1 MAYLSDLMGRPVT
14 DVDGELVGRLDD
26 LIASVPSGGS
36 HPVIKAVVVKRG
48 GEVLTIP
55 SAEVAVLVAP
65 SIPLNRRLQELAPY
79 QPGPR
84 DMHLVQ
90 DVLDKQIIDTNG
102 VRVVRVN
109 DLELTRIDAQ
119 YVVANVDFGTLGL
132 LRRLGM
138 ARSVQRLA
146 ALFGKRL
153 HPGLVSWE
161 QVELLPGDPALR
173 LKVPGEKITELHPAD
188 LAEII
193 SDLTR
198 SEGGQLLASLDVRTV
213 ADTLESVEPEFQASL
228 VAAMSDEKVADVL
241 EEMAPD
247 EAADLLAELPQ
258 DRSRDLLLL
267 MEDSEAADVR
277 RLLAYPEDTAG
288 GIMTTDVISF
298 PPDLTA
304 EAALARLRQ
313 MAPEADTLRALN
325 IAEADAPQ
333 FVFYRSVGCE
343 ECNHTGYRGRIAIY
357 EVMRVSDKVR
367 RLIAQKAGEDMIREA
382 AVSSGMITLGEDG
395 LAKVK
400 TGVTTAEE
408 LLRVVT
414 EVREIRTL
422 CPGCGGA
429 VAMDFL
435 ACPHCGNR
443 LSGGCPKCGRSL
455 QPGWSFCPFC
465 ATTTAAPAKSKKK
478 LRQQGKTLELPASN
492 VTEFKNQNR

>member
-313 MAPEADTLRALN
+313 MAPEADTLHYVYVVDGERRLMGGLSLGDLVLGDPKALLK
-325 IAEADAPQ
+325 DLM
-333 FVFYRSVGCE
+333 Y
-343 ECNHTGYRGRIAIY
+343 
-357 EVMRVSDKVR
+357 MRVVSVTLLDSQDEVAQAISKYNLLAVPVVDDQQKLQGIVTVDDALDKVIPTKWKKR
-367 RLIAQKAGEDMIREA
+367 MPRLY
-382 AVSSGMITLGEDG
+382 
-395 LAKVK
+395 
-400 TGVTTAEE
+400 
-408 LLRVVT
+408 
-414 EVREIRTL
+414 
-422 CPGCGGA
+422 
-429 VAMDFL
+429 
-435 ACPHCGNR
+435 H
-443 LSGGCPKCGRSL
+443 
-455 QPGWSFCPFC
+455 
-465 ATTTAAPAKSKKK
+465 
-478 LRQQGKTLELPASN
+478 
-492 VTEFKNQNR
+492 

>member
-48 GEVLTIP
+48 GEILTIP

-313 MAPEADTLRALN
+313 MAPEADTLHYVYVVDGERRLMGGLSLGDLVLGDPKALLK
-325 IAEADAPQ
+325 DLM
-333 FVFYRSVGCE
+333 Y
-343 ECNHTGYRGRIAIY
+343 
-357 EVMRVSDKVR
+357 MRVVSVTLLDSQDEVAQAISKYNLLAVPVVDDQQKLQGIVTVDDALDKVIPTKWKKR
-367 RLIAQKAGEDMIREA
+367 MPRLY
-382 AVSSGMITLGEDG
+382 
-395 LAKVK
+395 
-400 TGVTTAEE
+400 
-408 LLRVVT
+408 
-414 EVREIRTL
+414 
-422 CPGCGGA
+422 
-429 VAMDFL
+429 
-435 ACPHCGNR
+435 H
-443 LSGGCPKCGRSL
+443 
-455 QPGWSFCPFC
+455 
-465 ATTTAAPAKSKKK
+465 
-478 LRQQGKTLELPASN
+478 
-492 VTEFKNQNR
+492 

>member
-14 DVDGELVGRLDD
+14 DVDGEEVGRLDD

-36 HPVIKAVVVKRG
+36 HPVIKALVVKRG
-48 GEVLTIP
+48 GETRTIP
-55 SAEVAVLVAP
+55 STEVAVLVAR
-65 SIPLNRRLQELAPY
+65 SIPLNRRLAELLSY
-79 QPGPR
+79 QPGPNDLR
-84 DMHLVQ
+84 LVQ

-109 DLELTRIDAQ
+109 DLELTRVDSQ

-138 ARSVQRLA
+138 ARAVQRFA
-146 ALFGKRL
+146 ARLGKRMR
-153 HPGLVSWE
+153 PGLVSWE

-228 VAAMSDEKVADVL
+228 VAAMPDEKVADVL

-247 EAADLLAELPQ
+247 EAADLLAELPE
-258 DRSRDLLLL
+258 DRSRELLEL

-277 RLLAYPEDTAG
+277 LLLAYPEDTAG

-298 PPDLTA
+298 PPDITA

-313 MAPEADTLRALN
+313 LAPEAESLHYVYVVDSERRLLGGLSLGDLVLADPKALLK
-325 IAEADAPQ
+325 DLM
-333 FVFYRSVGCE
+333 Y
-343 ECNHTGYRGRIAIY
+343 
-357 EVMRVSDKVR
+357 MRVVSVSLLDSQDQVAQAISKYNLLAVPVVDDQQRLQGIVTVDDALDKIIPTKWKKR
-367 RLIAQKAGEDMIREA
+367 MPRLY
-382 AVSSGMITLGEDG
+382 
-395 LAKVK
+395 
-400 TGVTTAEE
+400 
-408 LLRVVT
+408 
-414 EVREIRTL
+414 
-422 CPGCGGA
+422 
-429 VAMDFL
+429 
-435 ACPHCGNR
+435 H
-443 LSGGCPKCGRSL
+443 
-455 QPGWSFCPFC
+455 
-465 ATTTAAPAKSKKK
+465 
-478 LRQQGKTLELPASN
+478 
-492 VTEFKNQNR
+492 